1 MIEALLKNAVKHQTA
16 REYDSARMLFNKC
29 ILLDSSNHLP
39 YFLLGNLEKDLGNF
53 YQAISYIEN
62 SLEYNNR
69 YINSYLCL
77 CSIYLEIKNHKY
89 AITVLQKG
97 ILINQTSIDLRLK
110 LSEVYVAIGL
120 FKKASIIFYEII
132 ELDSKNFYSYY
143 RLVQIDHK
151 VLDKNLKNTLKENFK
166 NNQLADYQK
175 IYINLLL
182 AKYESKIDRS
192 SKELQY
198 LLEAHKLH
206 YESNRSFFSNN
217 NQFIFDKLKN
227 IQTYFD
233 KNKDLTF
240 SNQLRNS
247 MKPIFIFGLPRSG
260 STLIEKMII
269 KDNPKY
275 VSGEETKLFN
285 LIADTIFFNK
295 CDNNI
300 NQALEKIFISYIDKF
315 KSSENIFFTDKSLNN
330 FFFLGWIKRLFP
342 NAKFVHCIRNP
353 YIVTS
358 SILRHNL
365 SNLTWAHKLEDIV
378 KYIDL
383 YQEVISGWKRFE
395 IDYYDI
401 HYDNLVNNFEFETKK
416 LFKYCEIEWNND
428 LVNFNKNNNYISQTA
443 SNIKVR
449 SSFSINEDEKYFSL
463 AKHISHQIN
472 RPNWYKIN

>member
-1 MIEALLKNAVKHQTA
+1 MIEALLKDAVKHQTVH
-16 REYDSARMLFNKC
+16 EYDSARILFNKC
-29 ILLDSSNHLP
+29 ILLDSNNYLP

-62 SLEYNNR
+62 SLEHNDR

-77 CSIYLEIKNHKY
+77 CSIYLEIKNHKQ
-89 AITVLQKG
+89 AITALQKG

-120 FKKASIIFYEII
+120 FKKASTIFYEII
-132 ELDSKNFYSYY
+132 QLDSKNFYSYY
-143 RLVQIDHK
+143 RLVQLDNK
-151 VLDKNLKNTLKENFK
+151 VLDKNLKNILKENFK
-166 NNQLADYQK
+166 NNQLADNQK

-192 SKELQY
+192 NKEFQY
-198 LLEAHKLH
+198 LLEGHKLH
-206 YESNRSFFSNN
+206 YELNRSFFINN
-217 NQFIFDKLKN
+217 NQFIFGKLKN

-233 KNKDLTF
+233 KNQDITF
-240 SNQLRNS
+240 SNQLRKS

-295 CDNNI
+295 CENNI
-300 NQALEKIFISYIDKF
+300 NLALEKIFTSYVDKF

-330 FFFLGWIKRLFP
+330 FFFLGWIKKLFP
-342 NAKFVHCIRNP
+342 NAKLVHCIRNP
-353 YIVTS
+353 YIVSS

-378 KYIDL
+378 QYIDL
-383 YQEVISGWKRFE
+383 YQEVISEWKNFG

-401 HYDNLVNNFEFETKK
+401 HYDNLVNNFESETKK
-416 LFKYCEIEWNND
+416 LFEYCEIDWNSD
-428 LVNFNKNNNYISQTA
+428 LINFNKNNNYVSRTA

-449 SSFSINEDEKYFSL
+449 SRFSNNEDEKYFSL
-463 AKHISHQIN
+463 AKHLYHQIN
-472 RPNWYKIN
+472 RPNWDKIN